1 MFSVNNLSLYYLQND
16 SKTYLLK
23 DIDFSLDKGDCLGI
37 IGKSGDGKSTL
48 AKALL
53 KIYDRNVYLESGKM
67 FLDNVLVDES
77 FRGKKISLIFQNP
90 NSYLNPS
97 MKVGKQIQE
106 MLTYHFKENKKVA
119 KVKTISIMKEV
130 GIENPAVIYNYYPHE
145 ISGGMQQRICLCI
158 SIICHPEIIILDEA
172 TSYLDRDTKKEI
184 YFLLNSL
191 KEKYNF
197 TLIII
202 SHDFKEIY
210 TMCNKIAIMKKGS
223 IVEFGTKEEIVNSP
237 RHPYTIELLYY
248 FLSYYNNIPCL
259 IHLSKDNDYL
269 PIKKITS
276 THFARISNYNKEL
289 LEEFSKLKE
298 MLYETFRN

>member
-1 MFSVNNLSLYYLQND
+1 MKSPTLFSFFKTVLLFGISLYYLQND

-106 MLTYHFKENKKVA
+106 MLTYHFKENKKW
-119 KVKTISIMKEV
+119 
-130 GIENPAVIYNYYPHE
+130 
-145 ISGGMQQRICLCI
+145 QR
-158 SIICHPEIIILDEA
+158 
-172 TSYLDRDTKKEI
+172 
-184 YFLLNSL
+184 
-191 KEKYNF
+191 
-197 TLIII
+197 
-202 SHDFKEIY
+202 
-210 TMCNKIAIMKKGS
+210 
-223 IVEFGTKEEIVNSP
+223 
-237 RHPYTIELLYY
+237 
-248 FLSYYNNIPCL
+248 
-259 IHLSKDNDYL
+259 
-269 PIKKITS
+269 
-276 THFARISNYNKEL
+276 
-289 LEEFSKLKE
+289 
-298 MLYETFRN
+298 